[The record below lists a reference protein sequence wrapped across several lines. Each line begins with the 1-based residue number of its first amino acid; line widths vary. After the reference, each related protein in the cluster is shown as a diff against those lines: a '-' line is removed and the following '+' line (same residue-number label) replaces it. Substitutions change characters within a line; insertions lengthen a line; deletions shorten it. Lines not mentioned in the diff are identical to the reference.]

1 MYVNIGVLVFCGYFI
16 LCSLLIMAQA
26 LKKVEACGA
35 VRGSNKSRLQPKLR
49 QSCLL
54 ASKRS
59 AHCYQF
65 KAVLRGTELVPET
78 GDQYICVFFV
88 LLGYQLGF

>member
-1 MYVNIGVLVFCGYFI
+1 MYVNIGVLVFCGVFHFI
-16 LCSLLIMAQA
+16 SPLRMAQA

-35 VRGSNKSRLQPKLR
+35 VRESNKLRLQPKLR

-54 ASKRS
+54 SSNRS

-65 KAVLRGTELVPET
+65 KALLRRTELVPEA

-88 LLGYQLGF
+88 LLSYQLGF

>member
-1 MYVNIGVLVFCGYFI
+1 MYVNIGVLVFRGYFI
-16 LCSLLIMAQA
+16 LCSPLRMAQA

-35 VRGSNKSRLQPKLR
+35 MRESNKSRLQPKLR

-54 ASKRS
+54 SSKRS

-65 KAVLRGTELVPET
+65 KAVLRRTEPVPET
-78 GDQYICVFFV
+78 DDQYICVFFV
-88 LLGYQLGF
+88 LLSYQLGF